1 MFSWLILLINAP
13 ILVLIVN
20 LTALQRAAER
30 MRGHS
35 RMMIIGDAGLCGFI
49 LAIARFLLPEFKVRS
64 YGTDSGSCLYG
75 FFAELFE

>member
-1 MFSWLILLINAP
+1 
-13 ILVLIVN
+13 
-20 LTALQRAAER
+20 
-30 MRGHS
+30 MRGHWM
-35 RMMIIGDAGLCGFI
+35 MMIIDDEGLYGFI